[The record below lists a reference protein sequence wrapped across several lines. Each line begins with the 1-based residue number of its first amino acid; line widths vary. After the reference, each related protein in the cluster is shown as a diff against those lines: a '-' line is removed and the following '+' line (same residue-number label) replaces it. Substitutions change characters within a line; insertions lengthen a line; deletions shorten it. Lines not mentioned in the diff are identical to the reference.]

1 MSWAVQA
8 ALAAIIFAAGGAM
21 GIKWH
26 AGQDAIAE
34 VKRIKATQEITQEN
48 QRLANRGSAGFE
60 TDRTKNE
67 IRTRTITVQVDKIIN
82 RPVYRNVCLDADGLQ
97 LIAAAIGR
105 RDPASQPGHTVS
117 GPAAAE

>member
-1 MSWAVQA
+1 MSWAIQA
-8 ALAAIIFAAGGAM
+8 ALAAVIFAAGAAG

-34 VKRIKATQEITQEN
+34 VKRVAAAQEITQEN
-48 QRLANRGSAGFE
+48 ERLANGAATGFE

-67 IRTRTITVQVDKIIN
+67 TRTRIITVEVEKIID
-82 RPVYRNVCLDADGLQ
+82 RPVYRAVCLDADGLQ
-97 LIAAAIGR
+97 LIAAAIQR
-105 RDPASQPGHTVS
+105 RDPASQPGHALP